1 MGQEQRE
8 AVAYD
13 VEEGEGAP
21 DGIVGV
27 GEGDG
32 AEAILVVAMH
42 HVLCRDQQQSVGS
55 AQCAV

>member
-1 MGQEQRE
+1 MTEIGSG
-8 AVAYD
+8 VAYD

-42 HVLCRDQQQSVGS
+42 HVLCRGSAIEVGS
-55 AQCAV
+55 AQ